1 MVAINANLQGL
12 PIDENAKGLQGTF
25 RSVASGT
32 GTVTTSGTAVQI
44 KSTPT
49 QAKVIDIINPTS
61 NGDVIVIGASNVSF
75 LGNIGIP
82 IEPGFTYRL
91 QVTDLSLI
99 WVDSAANGYKFQYNW
114 MW

>member
-1 MVAINANLQGL
+1 MGALFDFVPL
-12 PIDENAKGLQGTF
+12 PIDENYKAIQGTY
-25 RSVASGT
+25 RNLASGG
-32 GTVTTSGTAVQI
+32 GTVTTSGVPVQI

-61 NGDVIVIGASNVSF
+61 NADVIVIGASNVSYAS
-75 LGNIGIP
+75 GIGIP

-91 QVTDLSLI
+91 QVTDLSQI
-99 WVDSAANGYKFQYNW
+99 WVDAKGNGYTFQFNY